1 MFGHGSLSICSCM
14 DGVHAF
20 SSDQGIFLG
29 VFLTPNTKIC
39 ITRSFLELFFMIKRP
54 WVCNS

>member
-1 MFGHGSLSICSCM
+1 MHEQ